1 MSELVKKMLIWR
13 IRHVKEKHLILFLSI
28 VIGILAALTAV
39 ILKTSVHYVEH
50 FLRNT
55 ADIDKQNWFFLA
67 FPLIGIL
74 ITVFI
79 INKFFKEDISHGVS
93 KILQAISKKKSIIK
107 RHNTYSSIITCTFTS
122 GFGGSVGMEAPI
134 LYTGSAIG
142 SNIGQL
148 FHLNYKN
155 LTLLIGC
162 GVAGALSGIFKAPIT
177 GLIFVFEVLMLDLT
191 TASIIPILIST
202 VTGALVSTLLL
213 GKQIEFYFTIKDP
226 INYGN
231 IPFYLLLGMASGF
244 ASLYFMKT
252 NAYIEGLFKKII
264 KPYRKVWIGGLI
276 LGVLI
281 FVFPPL
287 YGEGY
292 STMMAMLTK
301 NAHNLLD
308 NSFFYSLGDQEY
320 SFLFFLLLVILFK
333 VIATATTTGSGGI
346 GGIFAPSLFMGGII
360 GFAFAR
366 FMNVTFGLS
375 ISESNFAL
383 VGMAGMISGVMH
395 APLTAIFL
403 IAEITG
409 GYELFLPLIITAL
422 LSYLTNMYFEKYSI
436 YTKRLALKGELLT
449 HNKDKNVLA
458 FINLQ
463 KIIETNFTSIEENKN
478 LGDLVKII
486 SLSKR
491 NIFPVVDKDNVL
503 KGLINLD
510 NIRSIMFK
518 QELYNTTTVKSM
530 METVHYVVTPIDSMD
545 LVMDKFKE
553 SDSWNLPVVDN
564 NGIYLGFVSKSTI
577 FNSYRRLL
585 KEFSEE

>member
-50 FLRNT
+50 FLRST

-79 INKFFKEDISHGVS
+79 IKMFFKDDISHGVS
-93 KILQAISKKKSIIK
+93 KIFQAISKKKSIIK
-107 RHNTYSSIITCTFTS
+107 RHNTYSSVITCTFTS

-213 GKQIEFYFTIKDP
+213 GKQIEFYFTLKDP

-231 IPFYLLLGMASGF
+231 IPFYLLLGIFSGF

-252 NAYIEGLFKKII
+252 NAYVEGLFKKIV
-264 KPYRKVWIGGLI
+264 KPYRKVWVGGII

-308 NSFFYSLGDQEY
+308 NSLFYSLGDQEY
-320 SFLFFLLLVILFK
+320 SFLFFLLLVIIFK

-422 LSYLTNMYFEKYSI
+422 LAYLTNMYFEKHSI
-436 YTKRLALKGELLT
+436 YTKKLALKGELLT
-449 HNKDKNVLA
+449 HNKDKNVLS

-463 KIIETNFTSIEENKN
+463 KITETNFATIEENKN

-518 QELYNTTTVKSM
+518 QELYDNTTVKSM
-530 METVHYVVTPIDSMD
+530 METVHYVVTPVDSMD

-564 NGIYLGFVSKSTI
+564 NGKYLGFVSKSTI